1 MLNKEYLVVK
11 DDYANMGKNSSLIK
25 KTLIELGIDNKIIRK
40 IAVAS
45 YEAEINMVIHAYGV
59 KIYFSIDDDG
69 LIKLVFHD
77 DGPGIPDI
85 EKAMTP
91 GWSTASA
98 KAREMGFGAGMGL
111 VNIQRYSDSFD
122 LKTSPE
128 GTIITICFN
137 GA

>member
-1 MLNKEYLVVK
+1 
-11 DDYANMGKNSSLIK
+11 
-25 KTLIELGIDNKIIRK
+25 
-40 IAVAS
+40 
-45 YEAEINMVIHAYGV
+45 
-59 KIYFSIDDDG
+59 
-69 LIKLVFHD
+69 
-77 DGPGIPDI
+77 
-85 EKAMTP
+85 MTP

>member
-45 YEAEINMVIHAYGV
+45 YEAEINMVIHAYRG